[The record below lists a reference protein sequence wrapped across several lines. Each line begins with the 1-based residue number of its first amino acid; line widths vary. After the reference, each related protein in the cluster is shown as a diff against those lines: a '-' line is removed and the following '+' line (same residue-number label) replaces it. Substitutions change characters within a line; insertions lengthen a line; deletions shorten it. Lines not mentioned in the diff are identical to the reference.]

1 MKDLR
6 GSHVSA
12 VRSAIYR
19 TFGIKTTT
27 TIGGNRRKNS
37 RDVIGWKETK
47 EVAASYKRLF
57 SDDTMIEDIT
67 SSAFPSLENASEEE
81 FNDMCIYTAAVCDI
95 ILNLDNPTMEVL
107 MKPLELRM
115 RRFKVF
121 IEFTFFI
128 FLKLIKN

>member
-19 TFGIKTTT
+19 TFRIKTTT

-67 SSAFPSLENASEEE
+67 SSAFPSLENASEKE
-81 FNDMCIYTAAVCDI
+81 FNDMCIYTAVVCDI
-95 ILNLDNPTMEVL
+95 ILNPDNPTMEVL

>member
-19 TFGIKTTT
+19 TFRIKTTT

-67 SSAFPSLENASEEE
+67 SSAFPSLENASEDE

-95 ILNLDNPTMEVL
+95 ILNPDNPTMEVL

-128 FLKLIKN
+128 F

>member
-19 TFGIKTTT
+19 TFRIKTTT

-67 SSAFPSLENASEEE
+67 SSAFPSLENASEDE

-95 ILNLDNPTMEVL
+95 ILNPDNPTMEVL

>member
-19 TFGIKTTT
+19 TFRIKTTT

-95 ILNLDNPTMEVL
+95 ILNPDNPTMEVL

>member
-37 RDVIGWKETK
+37 RDVIGWKEMK
-47 EVAASYKRLF
+47 EVAARSYKRLF

-67 SSAFPSLENASEEE
+67 SFAFPSLENASEEE
-81 FNDMCIYTAAVCDI
+81 FNEMCIYTAVVCDI
-95 ILNLDNPTMEVL
+95 ILNRTI
-107 MKPLELRM
+107 R
-115 RRFKVF
+115 
-121 IEFTFFI
+121 
-128 FLKLIKN
+128 

>member
-19 TFGIKTTT
+19 TFRIKTTT

-95 ILNLDNPTMEVL
+95 ILNPTMEVL
-107 MKPLELRM
+107 MKPLKLRM

>member
-19 TFGIKTTT
+19 TFRIKTTT

>member
-19 TFGIKTTT
+19 TFRIKTTT

-67 SSAFPSLENASEEE
+67 SSAFPSLENASEDE
-81 FNDMCIYTAAVCDI
+81 FNDMCIYTAAVCNI
-95 ILNLDNPTMEVL
+95 ILNPDNPTMEVL

>member
-19 TFGIKTTT
+19 TFRIKTTT

-67 SSAFPSLENASEEE
+67 SSAFSSLENASEEE

-95 ILNLDNPTMEVL
+95 ILNPDNPTMEVL

>member
-19 TFGIKTTT
+19 TFRIKTTT

-81 FNDMCIYTAAVCDI
+81 FNDMCIYTAVVCDI
-95 ILNLDNPTMEVL
+95 ILNPDNPTMEVL